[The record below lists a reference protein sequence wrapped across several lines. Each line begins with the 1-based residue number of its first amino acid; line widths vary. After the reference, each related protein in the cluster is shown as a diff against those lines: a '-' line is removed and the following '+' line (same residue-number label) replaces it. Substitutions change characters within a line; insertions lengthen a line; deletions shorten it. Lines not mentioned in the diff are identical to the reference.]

1 MIMLDLLKDKRVI
14 FPKGRQRAFLIKL
27 LERLD
32 LSWSELARRI
42 KVHQRTLNDWK
53 KEKYSMPLK
62 ALQQICKITKVK
74 MPADVEI
81 RDRFWYTKKGGEI
94 AGKLI
99 YEKYGVVGGNPKK
112 RRRKWLEWRDKKRKF
127 NLAGYFVPKDISRPM

>member
-53 KEKYSMPLK
+53 KEKYSMPLENK
-62 ALQQICKITKVK
+62 KDI
-74 MPADVEI
+74 VEY
-81 RDRFWYTKKGGEI
+81 FQ
-94 AGKLI
+94 L
-99 YEKYGVVGGNPKK
+99 VGTNNLKHK
-112 RRRKWLEWRDKKRKF
+112 RRFKHIIGRV
-127 NLAGYFVPKDISRPM
+127 G